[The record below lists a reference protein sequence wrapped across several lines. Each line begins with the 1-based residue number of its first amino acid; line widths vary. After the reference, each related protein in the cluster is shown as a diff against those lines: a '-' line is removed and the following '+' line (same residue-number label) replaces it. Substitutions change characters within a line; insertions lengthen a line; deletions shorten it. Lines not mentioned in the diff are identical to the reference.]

1 MTPELRA
8 TIEDAYRIFGGYT
21 VRRSL
26 SVCHCNSCMSEE
38 TEHELLTTPLREIP
52 YKLLAEYTDS
62 AHDWDDGPVAHQMRY
77 FLPRYF
83 ELIAINDS
91 PFAMD
96 IDICLRRLADASW
109 REKWPKAEE
118 NIIDRFFDDIVR
130 SYVAKLSLVQW
141 PVGWR
146 LEFDLTDV
154 LTMIATARGDID
166 RALAVWDASNDPAAA
181 IQMAAMR
188 QRVLMETART
198 YLHSVYLEDDPVA
211 ADKIGAFLMRPEV
224 DERME
229 RAFFDID
236 DPRLQQLVSDA
247 IYPRAT
253 NPASK

>member
-38 TEHELLTTPLREIP
+38 TEHELLTTPLRETP
-52 YKLLAEYTDS
+52 YKLLAEYTNS
-62 AHDWDDGPVAHQMRY
+62 AHDWDDGPVAREMRY

-96 IDICLRRLADASW
+96 IDICLRRLARAGW

-118 NIIDRFFDDIVR
+118 DIIDRFFDDIVVDAVHR
-130 SYVAKLSLVQW
+130 LSTVEW

-146 LEFDLTDV
+146 LEFDITDT
-154 LTMIATARGDID
+154 LTMIATAGGDID
-166 RALAVWDASNDPAAA
+166 RVLAVWDAADDPAAA
-181 IQMAAMR
+181 IHMAAAR
-188 QRVLMETART
+188 ESVRTETSRT
-198 YLHSVYLEDDPVA
+198 YLHSPYLDDDPA
-211 ADKIGAFLMRPEV
+211 TADKIGAFLTRPEI
-224 DERME
+224 DSRLEA
-229 RAFFDID
+229 AFFQIEN
-236 DPRLQQLVSDA
+236 PHLAKLVSDS
-247 IYPRAT
+247 IYIRAT
-253 NPASK
+253 TP